1 MDDLGLSS
9 RLLGFKTKID
19 DAVALVPDMTA
30 EEKLRAVQ
38 FWNVVSEK
46 LQGIVNDS
54 AADINALIPD
64 EFGDD
69 DLNKETKELVE
80 TIENSKNFDFDS
92 SLTSGTSLTAQ
103 PEDESLDFPDIASTN
118 LSDTGLDSP
127 ADSLSDARVNDPTLS
142 LNLSSSEQSPT
153 GTTNIQSTPPH
164 SRSLVDTDANDTLSM
179 NGNLNESNDCEI
191 DVDQLSVMENESL
204 HFSAGNVD
212 ETQIG
217 DLTNI
222 STDANVLYGLESTDR
237 ANVIQSTSPK
247 QHFNNNTTVES
258 SIQDSN
264 SSLGENLG
272 AESESSFISE
282 SGESLNIDRFGVSH
296 VSLEME
302 TDTNSLE
309 TLMVNQSTTNG
320 LMATTVDNNKIL
332 DRSNSIQ
339 SNGNVSLKVND
350 DDDKQYTCDVC
361 GKISNSHSAHTSHKW
376 THTKSFTCDECG
388 AKFSTKGNL
397 LVHQRRHTGEKPF
410 ACDKCPAIFSTKGN
424 LRRHIKAH
432 SGERS
437 WKCEVCG
444 SKFTEKKSLKVHMR
458 RHTGER
464 PYKCTVC
471 NKAFS
476 QTGVL
481 QTHMALHLDERK
493 YLCEMCGKAFR
504 QRSQLRLHVLRHEG
518 VKKWDC
524 SNCAAKF
531 LTKGDLERHFRIHTG
546 ERPYVCP
553 LCGKTFTR
561 QQSLNEHSNRHLGLK
576 PYNCDICH
584 KKFSEM
590 SACYKHI
597 KIHKKQQQKSESDN
611 PDLVNQDFQ
620 SMESTI
626 GDHLSQPI
634 LN

>member
-1 MDDLGLSS
+1 MDGQMDDLRLGS
-9 RLLGFKTKID
+9 RLFSFKTKID
-19 DAVALVPDMTA
+19 DAVALVPGMTA

-38 FWNVVSEK
+38 WWNVVSEK
-46 LQGIVNDS
+46 LQEIVNDS
-54 AADINALIPD
+54 AADINALASRF
-64 EFGDD
+64 EEEE
-69 DLNKETKELVE
+69 LSNKNNELAE
-80 TIENSKNFDFDS
+80 SIENKNFDNFDS
-92 SLTSGTSLTAQ
+92 SLTNGANLTTQ
-103 PEDESLDFPDIASTN
+103 TEDESLDFPDISTDN
-118 LSDTGLDSP
+118 LSNNELDSP
-127 ADSLSDARVNDPTLS
+127 SSNLANSRDPSISINLNNPEVNVAQTASRLSSNIESTPSNSQSLSETNTNESLSINENRNRAR
-142 LNLSSSEQSPT
+142 EY
-153 GTTNIQSTPPH
+153 QST
-164 SRSLVDTDANDTLSM
+164 
-179 NGNLNESNDCEI
+179 
-191 DVDQLSVMENESL
+191 DQLSLESESL
-204 HFSAGNVD
+204 HFSPDDVD
-212 ETQIG
+212 GSIS
-217 DLTNI
+217 DLTDI
-222 STDANVLYGLESTDR
+222 SAGTNVLFNLEQTNR
-237 ANVIQSTSPK
+237 TNVIQPVPK
-247 QHFNNNTTVES
+247 QHANQTLETS
-258 SIQDSN
+258 MHDSN
-264 SSLGENLG
+264 SSLADNLG
-272 AESESSFISE
+272 VESEKSFISE
-282 SGESLNIDRFGVSH
+282 SGESSLNIDRFSH
-296 VSLEME
+296 VPLDIE

-309 TLMVNQSTTNG
+309 TLIVNQTDPAQSLLETSVAKSVEPNMIPSNQDTIK
-320 LMATTVDNNKIL
+320 DN
-332 DRSNSIQ
+332 D
-339 SNGNVSLKVND
+339 G
-350 DDDKQYTCDVC
+350 
-361 GKISNSHSAHTSHKW
+361 HKW
-376 THTKSFTCDECG
+376 ALTKSYGCDECG

-437 WKCEVCG
+437 WKCEICN

-524 SNCAAKF
+524 SNCSAKF

-546 ERPYVCP
+546 ERPFICA

-561 QQSLNEHSNRHLGLK
+561 QQSLNEHSNRHYGLK
-576 PYNCDICH
+576 PYSCDICH

-597 KIHKKQQQKSESDN
+597 KVHKKQEQKAELDN
-611 PDLVNQDFQ
+611 PDLDNQNSHFPSISSSND
-620 SMESTI
+620 
-626 GDHLSQPI
+626 DHLSSQPTI
-634 LN
+634 N